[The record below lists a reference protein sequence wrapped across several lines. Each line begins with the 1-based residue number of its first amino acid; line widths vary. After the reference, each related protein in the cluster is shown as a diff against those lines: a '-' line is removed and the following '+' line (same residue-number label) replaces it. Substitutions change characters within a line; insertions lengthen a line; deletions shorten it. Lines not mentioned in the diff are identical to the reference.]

1 MTDSTHDGPSRR
13 QVLKAAAASALAG
26 VVLPQV
32 HAAEDNTVRVAL
44 IGCGGRGTG
53 AAENAMN
60 VARYGPVKLVAMA
73 DVFEDRLKASYDQLQ
88 NTKVAKHVEV
98 PADRKFIGFDAYKHA
113 MDCLKPGDV
122 AIFTTP
128 LAFRWVHFGYAI
140 EKGLNVFMEK
150 PLLADGP
157 TAKKMFKLA
166 EESEKKNMKVGVG
179 LMCRHCVVR
188 QELFKKIK
196 DGAIGDITLLR
207 AYRVKGPEATQ
218 YSYKKDVQ
226 FPPKKE
232 NGKEVVTPELAYQ
245 IRRFHSFLW
254 ASGGSYND
262 FLIHN
267 IDECCWMKDA
277 WPVEARAIGGRHYR
291 TGNRGEYV
299 DQNFDHYTV
308 EYTFADGA
316 KLMLESRNIPGCWQA
331 FASYAHGTKGSAI
344 ISSESHTPA
353 HSRIFSGQK
362 MPIGRVPRRNEPD
375 VTWKWEGGERE
386 PDPYQLEWDDLIT
399 AIRQDKPY
407 NEVKRGTEASLISS
421 MGRMAAHTGQVVTRD
436 QILNDGQ
443 VFATDVDKLTSMD
456 SPAPVQADKD
466 GKYPVPEP
474 GRKRMREY

>member
-1 MTDSTHDGPSRR
+1 VNRTTSPTRR
-13 QVLKAAAASALAG
+13 DALKAAAASALAG

-32 HAAEDNTVRVAL
+32 HAAEDNTIRVAL
-44 IGCGGRGTG
+44 IGAGGRGTG
-53 AAENAMN
+53 AAENAMS

-73 DVFEDRLKASYDQLQ
+73 DVFQSQVDHSFNSLQ
-88 NTKVAKHVEV
+88 RSKVAKEMDV
-98 PADRKFIGFDAYKHA
+98 PNDRKFVGFDGYKHA

-122 AIFTTP
+122 AIFATP
-128 LAFRWVHFGYAI
+128 LAFRWVHFAYAI

-150 PLLADGP
+150 PLVADGP
-157 TAKKMFKLA
+157 SAKKMFQLA
-166 EESEKKNMKVGVG
+166 DESEKKNMKVGVG

-196 DGAIGDITLLR
+196 DGAIGDIELLR
-207 AYRVKGPEATQ
+207 AYRVKGQEASQ
-218 YSYKKDVQ
+218 YSHKRPQD
-226 FPPKKE
+226 
-232 NGKEVVTPELAYQ
+232 TPEMPDISELGYQ

-254 ASGGSYND
+254 ASGGSYSD

-277 WPVEARAIGGRHYR
+277 WPVEARALGGRHYR
-291 TGNRGEYV
+291 SDRRGEFI
-299 DQNFDHYTV
+299 DQNFDHYSV
-308 EYTFADGA
+308 EYTFGDGA
-316 KLMLESRNIPGCWQA
+316 KLMLEGRNMPGCWQA

-375 VTWKWEGGERE
+375 VTWKWEGGENE
-386 PDPYQLEWDDLIT
+386 PDPYQVEWDDLIA

-407 NEVKRGTEASLISS
+407 NEVRRGTEASLVTA
-421 MGRMAAHTGQVVTRD
+421 MGRRAAHTGQIVTRD
-436 QILNDGQ
+436 QMLNDEHA
-443 VFATDVDKLTSMD
+443 FAPDADKMTSMD

-474 GRKRMREY
+474 GRKRTREY